1 MIGYP
6 ETVYWLALINES
18 GLKLNLIKSI
28 IQRWCV
34 VEKRPVADLFDLSPL
49 EWTTAFGLADDEAE
63 RAARVSEKLAQQ
75 AKALPQW
82 QAQGIEPLIRTDP
95 RFPQRLTHTLPPAKQ
110 PLLLWGQGGLHL
122 LNEPTVAI
130 LGNHPPDE
138 STARFV
144 DELMRVLVAE
154 EIGLVSGYGRGLDR
168 TTFEMMLATTGG
180 RAVAIL
186 PMGLSAFA
194 KTTSKLERAV
204 KAEQLALISPFAP
217 ATSFQEKF
225 AEARNLLIDHLALA
239 LLVLDPDDDVQARA
253 SAALNRGVP
262 VFVGLADTAANRSL
276 IDQGALLLTDT
287 GEVVEMVQQAMIDD
301 TLLEQA
307 EDEPLS
313 GFPSPSPPISAP
325 AILSDSDDDYALRTE
340 DVDPL
345 DSDEA
350 LNILS
355 IGGEV
360 PEILRR
366 RLKKSEN
373 SEL

>member
-1 MIGYP
+1 MVDYP
-6 ETVYWLALINES
+6 EVVYWLTLINQS
-18 GLKLNLIKSI
+18 SLKLNLVKSI

-34 VEKRPVADLFDLSPL
+34 IENRPIADLFDLSPL
-49 EWTTAFGLADDEAE
+49 EWATIFGLTEDEAE
-63 RAARVSEKLAQQ
+63 QMATVGDKLARQ

-130 LGNHPPDE
+130 LGNQLPDE
-138 STARFV
+138 STAKSV
-144 DELMRVLVAE
+144 DELMQALVAE

-168 TTFEMMLATTGG
+168 ATFETMLATQGG

-194 KTTSKLERAV
+194 KTTSKLEQAV
-204 KAEQLALISPFAP
+204 KAGQVALASPFTPNTA
-217 ATSFQEKF
+217 FQEKF
-225 AEARNLLIDHLALA
+225 AEARNLLIDHLALT
-239 LLVLDPDDDVQARA
+239 LLVLDTNDDAQARA
-253 SAALNRGVP
+253 SAALTRGLP
-262 VFVGLADTAANRSL
+262 VFVGLTDTAANRSL

-287 GEVVEMVQQAMIDD
+287 GEVLEMVQQAMIDD

-313 GFPSPSPPISAP
+313 DLPSPSPPTSAP
-325 AILSDSDDDYALRTE
+325 VIPPDSDDDYALRTE
-340 DVDPL
+340 DVEPL

-350 LNILS
+350 LDILS
-355 IGGEV
+355 MGGEV

-366 RLKKSEN
+366 RLKKSE
-373 SEL
+373 